1 MFNISRP
8 TLPVAPTTATLYDM
22 AVSSFDQKP
31 AFARVREI
39 ITPCGHGGKEASRP
53 ISEESANAAQA

>member
-1 MFNISRP
+1 
-8 TLPVAPTTATLYDM
+8 M

-31 AFARVREI
+31 AVARVREI